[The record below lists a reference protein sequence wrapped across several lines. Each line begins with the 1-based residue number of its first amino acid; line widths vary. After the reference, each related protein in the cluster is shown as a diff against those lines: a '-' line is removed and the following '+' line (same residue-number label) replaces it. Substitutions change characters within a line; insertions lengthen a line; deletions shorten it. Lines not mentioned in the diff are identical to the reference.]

1 MARLNVRNRVQG
13 GFWRALEAVGVRDA
27 RTRWERQSPF
37 LQRAVPPLVIAVL
50 VLGLGWLAGV
60 PPHPTFVALLA
71 IVYVLYLM
79 PPRIRRIALPLTV
92 LAVAIAYP
100 ILWANELTGTNT
112 LFEIPVF
119 KAFPNMDTMVAIAIF
134 AMMAIGLNIVVGYAG
149 LLDLGYVAFYAIG
162 AYVAAWLASPHFAS
176 EGIDFEF
183 GGIGVPQ
190 DVGGIH
196 ISIWI
201 VLVAAAITTAI
212 AGVLIGL
219 PTLRLR
225 GDYLAIVTLGF
236 GEIIHQAAVQGNAD
250 GISALIGSQTDFNLT
265 NGAFGINPVDPPGFG
280 SWLSDKLG
288 LPANFIVENG
298 SYVNFVSLIYWSA
311 IGLLLITL
319 FCSIRLRDSRLG
331 RAWIAIREDEV
342 AAAAMGIPLMRT
354 KTWSYASG
362 AFFGGVAGAWYGSF
376 KQGVFPDD
384 FLFNFSIFI
393 LCMVI
398 LGGMGNVWGAI
409 AGAALLTYLDKE
421 GLSNVAGWFNEKDFV
436 LFQCEPVAQDPSK
449 PISAGCLNAPLLAT
463 GIYGSI
469 LVLAMLFRPQGLI
482 PEQRRKLEIEEGVH
496 DEPLMDVR
504 HAPEEGPG

>member
-1 MARLNVRNRVQG
+1 VARLNVRGRVQG

-37 LQRAVPPLVIAVL
+37 LQRAVPPVVIAVL
-50 VLGLGWLAGV
+50 LLGLGWLAGV
-60 PPHPTFVALLA
+60 PPHPTFLALLA

-79 PPRIRRIALPLTV
+79 PPHIRRIAVPVTV
-92 LAVAIAYP
+92 LGVAIAYP
-100 ILWANELTGTNT
+100 FLWANELSGTNT

-134 AMMAIGLNIVVGYAG
+134 SMMAIGLNIVVGYAG

-162 AYVAAWLASPHFAS
+162 AYTAAWLASPHFAS
-176 EGIDFEF
+176 EGFDFEF
-183 GGIGVPQ
+183 GAIGVPQ

-201 VLVAAAITTAI
+201 VIVAAAITTAI

-250 GISALIGSQTDFNLT
+250 GISALIGSPTDFNLT

-280 SWLSDKLG
+280 QWLSDKLG

-298 SYVNFVSLIYWSA
+298 TYVNFVSLIYWSA

-421 GLSNVAGWFNEKDFV
+421 GLSNVAGWFNEKDFI
-436 LFQCEPVAQDPSK
+436 LFQCEPVAADPSR

-463 GIYGSI
+463 GIYGTI

-504 HAPEEGPG
+504 HAPEAGPG